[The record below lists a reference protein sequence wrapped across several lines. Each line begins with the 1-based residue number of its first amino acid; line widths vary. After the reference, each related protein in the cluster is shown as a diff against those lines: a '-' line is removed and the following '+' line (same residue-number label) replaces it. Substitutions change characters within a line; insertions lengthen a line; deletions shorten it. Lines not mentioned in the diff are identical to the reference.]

1 MAPEPADLLLDRLR
15 DRDAV
20 VRCQAAREIGTA
32 RLRAGVRELIQVL
45 ADDASAPVR
54 RAAAEALG
62 RIGDGTAR
70 GPLER
75 ALRAEHDTGVKR
87 AIAAA
92 LAHLGAASG
101 DYPGILPVSEE

>member
-1 MAPEPADLLLDRLR
+1 VAPEPADLLLDRLR

-20 VRCQAAREIGTA
+20 VRCQAAREIGSA

-62 RIGDGTAR
+62 RIGEGTAR
-70 GPLER
+70 APLER
-75 ALRAEHDTGVKR
+75 ALRSERDDAVKS

-101 DYPGILPVSEE
+101 DYPGILPVNEE

>member
-1 MAPEPADLLLDRLR
+1 MAPEAAEPLIEKLR

-20 VRCQAAREIGTA
+20 VRRQAARALGAAKLKE
-32 RLRAGVRELIQVL
+32 GVRELVQVL

-62 RIGDGTAR
+62 RIGDPGAVR
-70 GPLER
+70 PLER
-75 ALRAEHDTGVKR
+75 ALRAERDDGVR
-87 AIAAA
+87 AAVAAA
-92 LAHLGAASG
+92 LARLGASTG

>member
-1 MAPEPADLLLDRLR
+1 VAPEPADLLLDRLR

-62 RIGDGTAR
+62 RIGEGTAR
-70 GPLER
+70 APLER
-75 ALRAEHDTGVKR
+75 ALRGERDDSVKS

-101 DYPGILPVSEE
+101 DYPGILPVNEE

>member
-1 MAPEPADLLLDRLR
+1 MTPEPADALLDKLR

-32 RLRAGVRELIQVL
+32 KLRAGVRELIQVL

-75 ALRAEHDTGVKR
+75 ALRSEHDGEVKR

>member
-1 MAPEPADLLLDRLR
+1 VAPEPGEALFEKLR

-20 VRCQAAREIGTA
+20 VRRQAAREMGTSK
-32 RLRAGVRELIQVL
+32 LKEGVRELIEVL
-45 ADDASAPVR
+45 AGDASGPVR

-62 RIGDGTAR
+62 KIGDASAH

-75 ALRAEHDTGVKR
+75 ALRSERDEAVRGAV
-87 AIAAA
+87 AAA
-92 LAHLGAASG
+92 LARLGASTG

>member
-1 MAPEPADLLLDRLR
+1 VPEPSTALFEKLR

-20 VRCQAAREIGTA
+20 VRRQAARAIGTSK
-32 RLRAGVRELIQVL
+32 LKNGVRELTQVL

-62 RIGDGTAR
+62 KIGDAAAR

-75 ALRAEHDTGVKR
+75 ALRSEPDDGVRR
-87 AIAAA
+87 AVTAA
-92 LAHLGAASG
+92 LTNLGAASG

>member
-1 MAPEPADLLLDRLR
+1 MPPQPGDALLDKLR

-20 VRCQAAREIGTA
+20 VRCQAAREIGGA
-32 RLRAGVRELIQVL
+32 RLRAGVRELVQVL
-45 ADDASAPVR
+45 VDDSSAPVR

-62 RIGDGTAR
+62 KIGDATAR

-75 ALRAEHDTGVKR
+75 ALRAEREDAVKS

>member
-1 MAPEPADLLLDRLR
+1 VAPEPGHVLLEKLR

-20 VRCQAAREIGTA
+20 VRRRAAYDIGTN
-32 RLRAGVRELIQVL
+32 RLKEGVRDLGELL
-45 ADDASAPVR
+45 ATDPSAPVR

-62 RIGDGTAR
+62 RIGDPLAR

-75 ALRAEHDTGVKR
+75 ALGNEREDSVRA

-92 LAHLGAASG
+92 LARLGASTG